1 MAYEKEK
8 GLVAVATRYSAGT
21 YHYEKINFGWVQ
33 TDTIN
38 STPDQITDLD
48 DFVNGD
54 GYLKRT
60 VLPHTRSKWEAN
72 TSILYENQV
81 DQFIQLLQK
90 GFHVK
95 DGKCNEQERH
105 LRIRYFNEWK
115 HGYAS
120 GHFYVPD
127 ITFSYKTVLDDM
139 LVYQPIRIASIEY

>member
-60 VLPHTRSKWEAN
+60 VLPHTR
-72 TSILYENQV
+72 
-81 DQFIQLLQK
+81 
-90 GFHVK
+90 
-95 DGKCNEQERH
+95 
-105 LRIRYFNEWK
+105 
-115 HGYAS
+115 
-120 GHFYVPD
+120 
-127 ITFSYKTVLDDM
+127 
-139 LVYQPIRIASIEY
+139 